1 MNGIELDEFLSLA
14 DNGYVVVD
22 VRQPQ
27 IFSQGFLKDA
37 ISISNQEN
45 FIHVFHE
52 LIESDWKVL
61 LIADENEIP
70 FLSKKISSAGITI
83 MHAFLKGEFEPS
95 KIPVKYL
102 DMLITIDAEELRLDY
117 RFDEFYLV
125 DVRSKEEF
133 EIEHLEHAENI
144 TLNDLEQ
151 LIIDLDIM
159 QSYYVYAGSVAEA
172 VTAGSLFKRYG
183 FNRVK
188 VVTDSFDI
196 IKATGISV
204 VRNKKEK
211 SSEKFLKN

>member
-70 FLSKKISSAGITI
+70 FLSKKICSADITI
-83 MHAFLKGEFEPS
+83 VHGFL
-95 KIPVKYL
+95 
-102 DMLITIDAEELRLDY
+102 
-117 RFDEFYLV
+117 
-125 DVRSKEEF
+125 
-133 EIEHLEHAENI
+133 
-144 TLNDLEQ
+144 
-151 LIIDLDIM
+151 
-159 QSYYVYAGSVAEA
+159 
-172 VTAGSLFKRYG
+172 
-183 FNRVK
+183 
-188 VVTDSFDI
+188 
-196 IKATGISV
+196 
-204 VRNKKEK
+204 
-211 SSEKFLKN
+211 